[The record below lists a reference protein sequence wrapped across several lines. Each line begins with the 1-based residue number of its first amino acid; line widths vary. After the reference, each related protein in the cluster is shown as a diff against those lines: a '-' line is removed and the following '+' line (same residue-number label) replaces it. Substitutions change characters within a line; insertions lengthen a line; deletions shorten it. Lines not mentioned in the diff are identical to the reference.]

1 MQLDTLELKISIT
14 LKKIIEIT
22 KGSFAGQLESLD
34 QKISSIT
41 INSRDAGQFDL
52 YIAVIGKNHDGNK
65 FTTEVLNNGTK
76 FAIVSNPLF
85 HREKTILVKNG
96 KEALGNIALYLRDQI
111 KPKIIAITGSNGKT
125 TTASLLY
132 HILKNAGLNV
142 GVGGN
147 IGDSFALQVAKC
159 DYEYYVLELSS
170 FQLDGI
176 ESLKLDVSIL
186 LNITP
191 DHLDRYEY
199 SLDKYIDSKFQ
210 IIKNIDENTVF
221 IYSNDDE
228 NIANRLPSVT
238 LPSSSYSF
246 SINELG
252 SEFARVKDSE
262 IIIDINNPLRIS
274 VDSTSLKGKH
284 NSYNIMASVTAASV
298 LGIQESQILVAV
310 ETFQPIEHRMERVVV
325 LNDVEYI
332 NDSKATNVDST
343 FYALDSIEDNVIW
356 IAGGVDKGND
366 YSQLIPLVISKVHG
380 MICLGKDNQK
390 LHATFGGFVK
400 RIENAKNADEAVKKA
415 SAMAGKGFTVLLSPA
430 CASFDLFKNYEDRGL
445 KFKQAITK
453 LTK

>member
-1 MQLDTLELKISIT
+1 MTGLKQYKRLVVLGSGESGVGAAVLGKVKDYDVFVSDFGTIAQKYKDVLLKENILFEETKHTKEQILNADVVVKSPGIPDSTLLVVELKEKGITVISE
-14 LKKIIEIT
+14 IEFASWFT
-22 KGSFAGQLESLD
+22 KAKL
-34 QKISSIT
+34 
-41 INSRDAGQFDL
+41 
-52 YIAVIGKNHDGNK
+52 IG
-65 FTTEVLNNGTK
+65 
-76 FAIVSNPLF
+76 
-85 HREKTILVKNG
+85 
-96 KEALGNIALYLRDQI
+96 
-111 KPKIIAITGSNGKT
+111 ITGSNGKT
-125 TTASLLY
+125 TTTSLLY

-159 DYEYYVLELSS
+159 DYDYYVLELSS

-228 NIANRLPSVT
+228 NIVNRLPRVT

-262 IIIDINNPLRIS
+262 ILIDINNPLRIS

-298 LGIQESQILVAV
+298 LGIQESQILTAV

>member
-1 MQLDTLELKISIT
+1 MTGLKQYKRLVVLGSGESGVGAAVLGKVKDYDVFVSDFGTIAQKYKDVLLKENILFEETKHTKEQILNADVVVKSPGIPDSTLLVVELKEKGITVISE
-14 LKKIIEIT
+14 IEFASWFT
-22 KGSFAGQLESLD
+22 KAKL
-34 QKISSIT
+34 
-41 INSRDAGQFDL
+41 
-52 YIAVIGKNHDGNK
+52 IG
-65 FTTEVLNNGTK
+65 
-76 FAIVSNPLF
+76 
-85 HREKTILVKNG
+85 
-96 KEALGNIALYLRDQI
+96 
-111 KPKIIAITGSNGKT
+111 ITGSNGKT
-125 TTASLLY
+125 TTTSLLY

-159 DYEYYVLELSS
+159 DYDYYVLELSS

-228 NIANRLPSVT
+228 NIVNRLPRVT
-238 LPSSSYSF
+238 LPISSYSF

-252 SEFARVKDSE
+252 GEFARVKDSK

-298 LGIQESQILVAV
+298 LGIQESQILTAV

>member
-1 MQLDTLELKISIT
+1 MTGLRRHKRLVVLGSGESGVGAAVLGKVKDYDVFVSDFGTIAQKYKDVLLKENILFEETKHTKEQILNADVVVKSPGIPDSTLLVVELKEKGITVISE
-14 LKKIIEIT
+14 IEFASWFT
-22 KGSFAGQLESLD
+22 KAKL
-34 QKISSIT
+34 
-41 INSRDAGQFDL
+41 
-52 YIAVIGKNHDGNK
+52 IG
-65 FTTEVLNNGTK
+65 
-76 FAIVSNPLF
+76 
-85 HREKTILVKNG
+85 
-96 KEALGNIALYLRDQI
+96 
-111 KPKIIAITGSNGKT
+111 ITGSNGKT

>member
-1 MQLDTLELKISIT
+1 MTGLKQNKRLVVLGSGESGVGAAVLGKIKDYDVFVSDFGTIAPKYKAVLLKENILFEETKHTKEQILNADVVVKSPGIADSSSLVVELNEKGITVISE
-14 LKKIIEIT
+14 IEFASWFT
-22 KGSFAGQLESLD
+22 KAKL
-34 QKISSIT
+34 
-41 INSRDAGQFDL
+41 
-52 YIAVIGKNHDGNK
+52 IG
-65 FTTEVLNNGTK
+65 
-76 FAIVSNPLF
+76 
-85 HREKTILVKNG
+85 
-96 KEALGNIALYLRDQI
+96 
-111 KPKIIAITGSNGKT
+111 ITGSNGKT

-142 GVGGN
+142 GIGGN
-147 IGDSFALQVAKC
+147 IGDSFALQVAKY
-159 DYEYYVLELSS
+159 DYDYYVLELSS

-199 SLDKYIDSKFQ
+199 SLDKYINSKFQ

-228 NIANRLPSVT
+228 NIVNKLPSVT
-238 LPSSSYSF
+238 LPDSSYSF

-252 SEFARVKDSE
+252 SEFARLKDSD

-274 VDSTSLKGKH
+274 VDSISLKGKH
-284 NSYNIMASVTAASV
+284 NSYNIMASVIAASA
-298 LGIQESQILVAV
+298 LGIQESQILAAV

-366 YSQLIPLVISKVHG
+366 YSQLIPLVNSKVHG

-390 LHATFGGFVK
+390 LHTTFGGFVK

-453 LTK
+453 LIK

>member
-1 MQLDTLELKISIT
+1 MTGLKQYKRLVVLGSGESGVGAAVLGKVKDYDVFVSDFGTIAQKYKDVLLKENILFEETKHTKEQILNADVVVKSPGIPDSTLLVVELKEKGITVISE
-14 LKKIIEIT
+14 IEFASWFT
-22 KGSFAGQLESLD
+22 KAKL
-34 QKISSIT
+34 
-41 INSRDAGQFDL
+41 
-52 YIAVIGKNHDGNK
+52 IG
-65 FTTEVLNNGTK
+65 
-76 FAIVSNPLF
+76 
-85 HREKTILVKNG
+85 
-96 KEALGNIALYLRDQI
+96 
-111 KPKIIAITGSNGKT
+111 ITGSNGKT
-125 TTASLLY
+125 TTTSLLY

-159 DYEYYVLELSS
+159 DYDYYVLELSS

-228 NIANRLPSVT
+228 NIVNRLPLVT
-238 LPSSSYSF
+238 LPISSYSF

-262 IIIDINNPLRIS
+262 ILIDINNPLRIS

-298 LGIQESQILVAV
+298 LGIQESQILTAV

>member
-1 MQLDTLELKISIT
+1 MTGLKQYKRLVVLGSGESGVGAAVLGKVKDYDVFVSDFGTIAQKYKDVLLKENILFEETKHTKEQILNADVVVKSPGIPDSTLLVVELKEKGITVISE
-14 LKKIIEIT
+14 IEFASWFT
-22 KGSFAGQLESLD
+22 KAKL
-34 QKISSIT
+34 
-41 INSRDAGQFDL
+41 
-52 YIAVIGKNHDGNK
+52 IG
-65 FTTEVLNNGTK
+65 
-76 FAIVSNPLF
+76 
-85 HREKTILVKNG
+85 
-96 KEALGNIALYLRDQI
+96 
-111 KPKIIAITGSNGKT
+111 ITGSNGKT
-125 TTASLLY
+125 TTTSLLY

-159 DYEYYVLELSS
+159 DYDYYVLELSS

-228 NIANRLPSVT
+228 NIVNRLPRVT
-238 LPSSSYSF
+238 LPISSYSF

-298 LGIQESQILVAV
+298 LGIQESQILTAV

-445 KFKQAITK
+445 KFKEAITK
-453 LTK
+453 LTN

>member
-1 MQLDTLELKISIT
+1 MTGLKQYKRLVVLGSGESGVGAAVLGKVKDYDVFVSDFGTIAQKYKDVLLKENILFEETKHTKEQILNADVVVKSPGIPDSTLLVVELKEKGITVISE
-14 LKKIIEIT
+14 IEFASWFT
-22 KGSFAGQLESLD
+22 KAKL
-34 QKISSIT
+34 
-41 INSRDAGQFDL
+41 
-52 YIAVIGKNHDGNK
+52 IG
-65 FTTEVLNNGTK
+65 
-76 FAIVSNPLF
+76 
-85 HREKTILVKNG
+85 
-96 KEALGNIALYLRDQI
+96 
-111 KPKIIAITGSNGKT
+111 ITGSNGKT
-125 TTASLLY
+125 TTTSLLY

-159 DYEYYVLELSS
+159 DYDYYVLELSS

-228 NIANRLPSVT
+228 NIVNRLPLVT
-238 LPSSSYSF
+238 LPISSYSF

-298 LGIQESQILVAV
+298 LGIQESQILTAV

>member
-1 MQLDTLELKISIT
+1 MTGLKQYKRLVVLGSGESGVGAAVLGKVKDYDVFVSDFGTIAQKYKDVLLKENILFEETKHTKEQILNADVVVKSPGIPDSTLLVVELKEKGITVISE
-14 LKKIIEIT
+14 IEFASWFT
-22 KGSFAGQLESLD
+22 KAKL
-34 QKISSIT
+34 
-41 INSRDAGQFDL
+41 
-52 YIAVIGKNHDGNK
+52 IG
-65 FTTEVLNNGTK
+65 
-76 FAIVSNPLF
+76 
-85 HREKTILVKNG
+85 
-96 KEALGNIALYLRDQI
+96 
-111 KPKIIAITGSNGKT
+111 ITGSNGKT
-125 TTASLLY
+125 TTTSLLY

-159 DYEYYVLELSS
+159 DYDYYVLELSS

-228 NIANRLPSVT
+228 NIVNRLPLVT

-262 IIIDINNPLRIS
+262 ILIDINNPLRIS

-298 LGIQESQILVAV
+298 LGIQESQILTAV

>member
-1 MQLDTLELKISIT
+1 MTGLKQYKRLVVLGSGESGVGAAVLGKVKDYDVFVSDFGTIAQKYKDVLLKENILFEETKHTKEQILNADVVVKSPGIPDSTLLVVELKEKGITVISE
-14 LKKIIEIT
+14 IEFASWFT
-22 KGSFAGQLESLD
+22 KAKL
-34 QKISSIT
+34 
-41 INSRDAGQFDL
+41 
-52 YIAVIGKNHDGNK
+52 IG
-65 FTTEVLNNGTK
+65 
-76 FAIVSNPLF
+76 
-85 HREKTILVKNG
+85 
-96 KEALGNIALYLRDQI
+96 
-111 KPKIIAITGSNGKT
+111 ITGSNGKT
-125 TTASLLY
+125 TTTSLLY

-159 DYEYYVLELSS
+159 DYDYYVLELSS

-199 SLDKYIDSKFQ
+199 SLGKYIDSKFQ

-228 NIANRLPSVT
+228 NIVNRLPRVT
-238 LPSSSYSF
+238 LPISSYSF

-252 SEFARVKDSE
+252 SEFARVKDSK

-298 LGIQESQILVAV
+298 LGIQESQILTAV

-400 RIENAKNADEAVKKA
+400 QIENAKNADEAVKKA

-430 CASFDLFKNYEDRGL
+430 CASFDLFKDYEDRGL

>member
-1 MQLDTLELKISIT
+1 MTGLKQYKRLVVLGSGESGVGAAVLGKVKDYDVFVSDFGTIAQKYKDVLLKENILFEETKHTKEQILNADVVVKSPGIPDSTLLVVELKEKGITVISE
-14 LKKIIEIT
+14 IEFASWFT
-22 KGSFAGQLESLD
+22 KAKL
-34 QKISSIT
+34 
-41 INSRDAGQFDL
+41 
-52 YIAVIGKNHDGNK
+52 IG
-65 FTTEVLNNGTK
+65 
-76 FAIVSNPLF
+76 
-85 HREKTILVKNG
+85 
-96 KEALGNIALYLRDQI
+96 
-111 KPKIIAITGSNGKT
+111 ITGSNGKT
-125 TTASLLY
+125 TTTSLLY

-159 DYEYYVLELSS
+159 DYDYYVLELSS

-228 NIANRLPSVT
+228 NIVNRLPRVT
-238 LPSSSYSF
+238 LPISSYSF

-298 LGIQESQILVAV
+298 LGIQESQILTAV

>member
-1 MQLDTLELKISIT
+1 MTGLKQYKRLVVLGSGESGVGAAVLGKVKDYDVFVSDFGTIAQKYKDVLLKENILFEETKHTKEQILNADVVVKSPGIPDSTLLVVELKEKGITVISE
-14 LKKIIEIT
+14 IEFASWFT
-22 KGSFAGQLESLD
+22 KAKL
-34 QKISSIT
+34 
-41 INSRDAGQFDL
+41 
-52 YIAVIGKNHDGNK
+52 IG
-65 FTTEVLNNGTK
+65 
-76 FAIVSNPLF
+76 
-85 HREKTILVKNG
+85 
-96 KEALGNIALYLRDQI
+96 
-111 KPKIIAITGSNGKT
+111 ITGSNGKT
-125 TTASLLY
+125 TTTSLLY

-159 DYEYYVLELSS
+159 DYDYYVLELSS

-228 NIANRLPSVT
+228 NIVNRLPRVT

-252 SEFARVKDSE
+252 SEFARVKDSD
-262 IIIDINNPLRIS
+262 ILIDINNPLRIS

-298 LGIQESQILVAV
+298 LGIQESQILTAV